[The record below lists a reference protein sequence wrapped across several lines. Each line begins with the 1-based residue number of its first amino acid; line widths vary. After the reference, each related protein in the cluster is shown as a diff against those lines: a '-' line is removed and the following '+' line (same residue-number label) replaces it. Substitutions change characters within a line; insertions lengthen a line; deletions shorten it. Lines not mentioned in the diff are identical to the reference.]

1 MARSMSNNITVTFQG
16 FAGFERMVQENKDQ
30 IPTVMG
36 EAFYA
41 EAQNI
46 LSDSKDLVPFKF
58 GALSSSGR
66 VHDPFRVGEKVAVE
80 ITYGGASGGG
90 EFVNYAIE
98 QHQNPF
104 YRHAEGRQAYYL
116 FEPAMDHLQGLEQR
130 LAGFVEHIIARNA
143 ARQVASAELEG

>member
-1 MARSMSNNITVTFQG
+1 MAKSTNSITITFQG

-41 EAQNI
+41 EAQTI
-46 LSDSKDLVPFKF
+46 LNDSKDLVPFLT

-90 EFVNYAIE
+90 SMVNYAIE
-98 QHQNPF
+98 QHQNEF

-116 FEPAMDHLQGLEQR
+116 FQPALEHLEGMEKR
-130 LAGFVEHIIARNA
+130 LAGYVEHIIARNA
-143 ARQVASAELEG
+143 ARQAASAELEG